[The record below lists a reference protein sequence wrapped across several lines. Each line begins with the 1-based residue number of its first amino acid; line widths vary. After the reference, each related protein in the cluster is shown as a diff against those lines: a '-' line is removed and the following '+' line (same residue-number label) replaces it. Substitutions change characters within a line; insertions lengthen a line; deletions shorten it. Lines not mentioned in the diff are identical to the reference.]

1 MSYITLNYYLLTAGI
16 LLVYYLLPL
25 SHRWKALLAGS
36 ILFYALADAN
46 GLPALFW
53 MILMSYGT
61 ARVLK
66 RSKLRFILALGVS
79 VLPFWL
85 HLISQVVSVTL
96 GHLFLPMGLSYL
108 SLQVI
113 AYLADV
119 YTGNTEPETDLLKY
133 ALFVSFF
140 PQVVQGPIP
149 RFSRLQPQ
157 LIQGKRYEERSI
169 TTGFLRILCG
179 LSLKFLIAD
188 RAGIPANTFY
198 AEAGVYNGIYAW
210 VGMCMFMVQL
220 YADFFGCVLISL
232 GVAKLFGID
241 LENNF
246 DHPFSSRST
255 AEIWT
260 RWHQS
265 LSFWLRDYIYFPLG
279 GSRKGKLRK
288 YFNLCAVFVVS
299 ALWHGVSLTY
309 VAWGLLTAG
318 YQIVGELT
326 FSFREAAY
334 QMLHVPEWLKNR
346 IRNLVT
352 VLLFVISSML
362 FRSYGFRALLSNLL
376 SLLKPSSMPE
386 ETGILGLSSAE
397 WVLLAAAVGVF
408 ALIQH
413 VNKQTDLEAK
423 LLSASWK
430 IRYAVYTLLI
440 AVFLIFGTYGF
451 GFDAGAFIY
460 GGF

>member
-85 HLISQVVSVTL
+85 HLLSQVVSVTL

-119 YTGNTEPETDLLKY
+119 YTGKTEPETDLLKY

-157 LIQGKRYEERSI
+157 LCQGNRYEERSI
-169 TTGFLRILCG
+169 TTGFFRILCG

-188 RAGIPANTFY
+188 RAGIPA
-198 AEAGVYNGIYAW
+198 
-210 VGMCMFMVQL
+210 
-220 YADFFGCVLISL
+220 
-232 GVAKLFGID
+232 
-241 LENNF
+241 
-246 DHPFSSRST
+246 
-255 AEIWT
+255 
-260 RWHQS
+260 
-265 LSFWLRDYIYFPLG
+265 
-279 GSRKGKLRK
+279 
-288 YFNLCAVFVVS
+288 
-299 ALWHGVSLTY
+299 
-309 VAWGLLTAG
+309 
-318 YQIVGELT
+318 
-326 FSFREAAY
+326 
-334 QMLHVPEWLKNR
+334 
-346 IRNLVT
+346 
-352 VLLFVISSML
+352 
-362 FRSYGFRALLSNLL
+362 
-376 SLLKPSSMPE
+376 
-386 ETGILGLSSAE
+386 
-397 WVLLAAAVGVF
+397 
-408 ALIQH
+408 
-413 VNKQTDLEAK
+413 
-423 LLSASWK
+423 
-430 IRYAVYTLLI
+430 
-440 AVFLIFGTYGF
+440 
-451 GFDAGAFIY
+451 
-460 GGF
+460 